1 MTSVT
6 LDLPTKL
13 YQQAMQIARATQR
26 PVEQVVI
33 DWIQPPTQPA
43 GAAEDA
49 LAGLDDLS
57 TAELIEVAKSKTPR
71 DEAHRLRTLLEWQ
84 QQRALTHAEREEAD
98 RLVRQEDAL
107 TLRKAKAIY
116 LLRQR
121 KALPQNVATFLM

>member
-13 YQQAMQIARATQR
+13 YQQAMQMARATQR

-33 DWIQPPTQPA
+33 DWIQPPMQPA
-43 GAAEDA
+43 GAGEDA
-49 LAGLDDLS
+49 LVGLDDLS
-57 TAELIEVAKSKTPR
+57 TAELIEVAKSKTPQR
-71 DEAHRLRTLLEWQ
+71 EAQRLQTLLEWQ
-84 QQRALTHAEREEAD
+84 QQRALTYAEREEAD

-121 KALPQNVATFLM
+121 KALPQDLAAFLM